1 VLKGKKIMLELKA
14 SNQVSYYGKALLNFN
29 NDSIELLSYL
39 TNVASFNTIDKTLR
53 IKAFYSKTTLKHI
66 KDFINFIN
74 ERYNLQIDNTSTKAL
89 KNYLIKQ

>member
-1 VLKGKKIMLELKA
+1 MVLELKA
-14 SNQVSYYGKALLNFN
+14 SKQVSYYGKALLNFN

-39 TNVASFNTIDKTLR
+39 TNVSSFDTIKKELK

-74 ERYNLQIDNTSTKAL
+74 DKYNLSIDNTSVKTLEKYLTK
-89 KNYLIKQ
+89 

>member
-1 VLKGKKIMLELKA
+1 MLLELKA
-14 SNQVSYYGKALLNFN
+14 SNQVSFYGKALLQFE

-74 ERYNLQIDNTSTKAL
+74 DKFNLNIDNTSVKKLEKYLTK
-89 KNYLIKQ
+89 